1 MNDYVDCNLAREVL
15 DTMLIAKNISNE
27 FQEREITALD
37 FFLASLEYADSTL
50 LEMICEMHEQTA
62 ERLTAQA
69 NVVAIMS
76 NKRLYEKYIGI
87 SYESFIQAKK
97 VKEDNKNFVIQGFI
111 KQDILTLEAYMLVM
125 NLDYGLSRDLENALG
140 KAKAIYEQLE
150 VNSIDLDTLLYCIIS
165 DVNSRVSKYIA
176 EQYKVDVQ
184 ELKKELGDYLGL
196 EGLILNPKE
205 FEKKKANTSNAIV
218 KQSSIKIPD
227 SIKNCVTNLNSK
239 FSKIGRCDIM
249 GRDDEIYE
257 VWNIIS
263 KKTKRNAILIG
274 EPGVGKSAIVEA
286 ITYSIIEGT
295 CPKDYRGHTVLELN
309 LNAMVAGTH
318 YRGDFE
324 AKVQDLV
331 DFIQTQD
338 KLIVFVDEIH
348 QIIGAGNAEGSGPDL
363 AGSIKPILARDDV
376 VFIGA
381 TTMDEYNRIFESDGA
396 LSRRFE
402 RVVIEE
408 PKGKKLR
415 DMVKGRVK
423 TLSEFHNVSCTREM
437 LENIIVSATSFE
449 TIANPDRTID
459 LLDKSMAI
467 AKIDGDNTLKLEHIQ
482 KVYRRY
488 FNKFDTYSVKQK
500 RITAYH
506 EAGHFVAWLLSKTKV
521 NEKCTLISIV
531 PAFHWQGVTM
541 FDRSDR
547 IDSSGTMQFLRDSIS
562 IDLAGRIAQ
571 QYIESDIDT
580 GASSDIQHLVK
591 QIEYYYL
598 KCGMSDEFKHY
609 AFVDGSELKITDEDS
624 KKLRDKV
631 QKLINEVYDETQKLM
646 DDNKEGLER
655 VAKLLYDKKIITA
668 TQAKNVFYN
677 KGNKVKAKPKE
688 PKKVKAEAK

>member
-437 LENIIVSATSFE
+437 LENIIESMRKHEEQQEKHIEQLYRQLEVKDEQIKQLSLLISQQQAIHMAAIE
-449 TIANPDRTID
+449 AKPDE
-459 LLDKSMAI
+459 LNEELW
-467 AKIDGDNTLKLEHIQ
+467 N
-482 KVYRRY
+482 
-488 FNKFDTYSVKQK
+488 
-500 RITAYH
+500 
-506 EAGHFVAWLLSKTKV
+506 FVAWLLSKTKV

>member
-1 MNDYVDCNLAREVL
+1 M
-15 DTMLIAKNISNE
+15 
-27 FQEREITALD
+27 
-37 FFLASLEYADSTL
+37 
-50 LEMICEMHEQTA
+50 
-62 ERLTAQA
+62 
-69 NVVAIMS
+69 
-76 NKRLYEKYIGI
+76 
-87 SYESFIQAKK
+87 
-97 VKEDNKNFVIQGFI
+97 
-111 KQDILTLEAYMLVM
+111 
-125 NLDYGLSRDLENALG
+125 
-140 KAKAIYEQLE
+140 
-150 VNSIDLDTLLYCIIS
+150 NSIDLDTLLYCIIS

-402 RVVIEE
+402 RE
-408 PKGKKLR
+408 
-415 DMVKGRVK
+415 
-423 TLSEFHNVSCTREM
+423 
-437 LENIIVSATSFE
+437 
-449 TIANPDRTID
+449 
-459 LLDKSMAI
+459 
-467 AKIDGDNTLKLEHIQ
+467 LKL
-482 KVYRRY
+482 YL
-488 FNKFDTYSVKQK
+488 N
-500 RITAYH
+500 
-506 EAGHFVAWLLSKTKV
+506 
-521 NEKCTLISIV
+521 SIM
-531 PAFHWQGVTM
+531 FHV
-541 FDRSDR
+541 
-547 IDSSGTMQFLRDSIS
+547 
-562 IDLAGRIAQ
+562 
-571 QYIESDIDT
+571 
-580 GASSDIQHLVK
+580 LVK
-591 QIEYYYL
+591 CL
-598 KCGMSDEFKHY
+598 KTS
-609 AFVDGSELKITDEDS
+609 
-624 KKLRDKV
+624 
-631 QKLINEVYDETQKLM
+631 
-646 DDNKEGLER
+646 
-655 VAKLLYDKKIITA
+655 
-668 TQAKNVFYN
+668 
-677 KGNKVKAKPKE
+677 
-688 PKKVKAEAK
+688 